1 LLECSTLGW
10 TLLPATKIEKNI
22 KKFFQLIS
30 NVMQRKI
37 MLHLS
42 DPTRG
47 IEAIKFIDLISRKTG
62 VTMKGVGLKDHIM
75 GGVITI

>member
-1 LLECSTLGW
+1 
-10 TLLPATKIEKNI
+10 
-22 KKFFQLIS
+22 
-30 NVMQRKI
+30 MQRKI